1 MKNFKVANKLF
12 ISYAVI
18 ITMLIAGCVVSIVD
32 LVKLGGQIQT
42 FYNGPFTVNSS
53 ANIVNANFEGMQK
66 SVYRSISNTNPEIIH
81 EAMENAEDAARA
93 IQERPCVRRCW
104 TWQAGIRK
112 RKRLITWKRTISL

>member
-1 MKNFKVANKLF
+1 MKNFRVANKLF

-81 EAMENAEDAARA
+81 EAMENAEDAAGPSRSSFRSSNSTLWV
-93 IQERPCVRRCW
+93 IRRSLHGW
-104 TWQAGIRK
+104 M
-112 RKRLITWKRTISL
+112 RLSQN